1 MRGATSAGSEQGLV
15 AALPVGGPLGW
26 GAGRGRQ
33 VRPSGE
39 GARVGVAPAVCGWFG
54 LAGLRCR
61 RAGFAWA
68 PPLGRGPVDAGRLVR
83 AGSGRVLRGRQ
94 VAGFPQAFRWREWV
108 CDDDGVVYFPPP
120 VEVVP

>member
-33 VRPSGE
+33 VRPPGE

-54 LAGLRCR
+54 LAGLRRR
-61 RAGFAWA
+61 RAGFAWGAA
-68 PPLGRGPVDAGRLVR
+68 PWARAGWCGPGLVGFCEAGRLR
-83 AGSGRVLRGRQ
+83 
-94 VAGFPQAFRWREWV
+94 GFPQAFRWREWV